1 MAVRGA
7 VAEKHLEKMLIDLL
21 ENNQIDRFRN
31 ASGDMDKDF
40 YIQVGTALVTLE
52 CKNVEVIKT
61 SSKETKATYIEY
73 LAEQGYL
80 SSLFIDS
87 FLREMGLPD
96 INFQAL
102 SSSDL
107 TTFFKQIPQEYRES
121 GLTKYQYSA
130 SKVQHP
136 QVGQVSD
143 AEFIAQFNNFPLT
156 IDFQKTRNSTDDEG
170 NTRKNRYYRV
180 GEIDIVAACLF
191 SRTMEW
197 NFLYAKAEGFK
208 KHSQYSDRYSNRL
221 RLEPGNWTSDLM
233 ELISTYQS
241 PI

>member
-7 VAEKHLEKMLIDLL
+7 VAEKHLKKVLTGLL
-21 ENNQIDRFRN
+21 ENDQIDRFRN

-40 YIQVGTALVTLE
+40 YLQAGTTLITLE

-61 SSKETKATYIEY
+61 SNKGTKASYIEY

-80 SSLFIDS
+80 SGLFIDS
-87 FLREMGLPD
+87 FLREIGLPD
-96 INFQAL
+96 INFTAL

-107 TTFFKQIPQEYRES
+107 TAFFKQLPQEYRES

-130 SKVQHP
+130 SKVQHL

-143 AEFIAQFNNFPLT
+143 AEFVAQFNNFPLT
-156 IDFQKTRNSTDDEG
+156 IDFQRTRNSTDDEG
-170 NTRKNRYYRV
+170 NTRRNRYYRV

-197 NFLYAKAEGFK
+197 NFLYAKAEGFER
-208 KHSQYSDRYSNRL
+208 HSQYPDRYSNRL
-221 RLEPGNWTSDLM
+221 RLEPGSWTSDLI
-233 ELISTYQS
+233 ELISTYQL